1 MIFPYSDPRMHG
13 EGTFPWRFFR
23 VYFEIVDQLNQILL
37 DTAASLSPEAR
48 EKASELTFTPARDPI
63 HGDLATNAAMML
75 AKVVKKP
82 PRDLA
87 DVFIKAL
94 AASPLVGRAEVAGPG
109 FVNVFLSNQV
119 LIDAMK
125 QVLTVSEQYGRSKK
139 YAGKKALV
147 EFVSANPTGPLHV
160 GHVRGAIVGDTAAS
174 MLAAVGY
181 EVTREYYYNDAGVQ
195 MQMLGRSVQARY
207 RQLMGVEAEFPEN
220 GYKGDYIR
228 YIAAAVKTAK
238 GDSFL
243 QEESWQPFT
252 EFAADVLMTI
262 IMDDLRRLRVS
273 FDTTFSERSLH
284 ESGAVKDT
292 LDRLAKM
299 GATYEQEGALWLKT
313 SEHGDEKDRVLVKS
327 DGEPTY
333 VTPDIA
339 YHCQKYGRGYD
350 LLVNVMG
357 HDHHN
362 QCERVKIALS
372 MFGYSLDS
380 LHYLLNQMVSIERGG
395 EKIKLS
401 TREGQFMT
409 LLEMVTELGADVT
422 RYFFAQRS
430 YTSQMIF
437 DWDLAKRQS
446 MDNPVYY
453 LQYVHARACS
463 IEEKANERGCSF
475 SSQLDFDTVPLTG
488 DRERQLLLKLF
499 FYPLVVMDAAERLE
513 ANQIPTYL
521 EDLAKT
527 FHTYYQVQRILDQD
541 DPAGSRARLHL
552 VLAVR
557 QVMRNGLALLN
568 VSAPNRM

>member
-1 MIFPYSDPRMHG
+1 M
-13 EGTFPWRFFR
+13 
-23 VYFEIVDQLNQILL
+23 YFEVVNQLNRILL
-37 DTAASLSPEAR
+37 DAAATLSPEAK
-48 EKASELTFTPARDPI
+48 EKAADLTFTPARDAA
-63 HGDLATNAAMML
+63 HGDLATNAAMVL
-75 AKVVKKP
+75 AKVVKKA

-87 DVFIKAL
+87 DVFVKAL
-94 AASPLVGRAEVAGPG
+94 SSSPLVARAEMAGPG
-109 FVNVFLSNQV
+109 FVNVFLSNSV
-119 LIDAMK
+119 LID
-125 QVLTVSEQYGRSKK
+125 VLKRTLSEGERFGRSQK

-160 GHVRGAIVGDTAAS
+160 GHVRGAIVGDTAAEL
-174 MLAAVGY
+174 LAAVGY
-181 EVTREYYYNDAGVQ
+181 EVAREYYYNDAGVQ

-207 RQLMGVEAEFPEN
+207 KQLFGVDAEFPEN

-238 GDSFL
+238 GDSLL

-262 IMDDLRRLRVS
+262 IMDDLRRLRVK

-284 ESGAVKDT
+284 DSGAVKDT
-292 LDRLAKM
+292 LDRLKEM
-299 GATYEQEGALWLKT
+299 GATYEQEGALWLRT
-313 SEHGDEKDRVLVKS
+313 SERGDEKDRVLVKS

-350 LLVNVMG
+350 ILVNVMG

-372 MFGYSLDS
+372 MFGYDLSS

-409 LLEMVTELGADVT
+409 LLEMVNELGADVT

-430 YTSQMIF
+430 YSSQMIF
-437 DWDLAKRQS
+437 DWDLAKKQS

-463 IEEKANERGCSF
+463 MEEKAIERGIQQSTN
-475 SSQLDFDTVPLTG
+475 LDFDSSPLLG
-488 DRERQLLLKLF
+488 ENERPVLLKLF
-499 FYPLVVMDAAERLE
+499 FYPMVVMDAAERLE
-513 ANQIPTYL
+513 ANLIPSYL
-521 EDLAKT
+521 EDLAKI
-527 FHTYYQVQRILDQD
+527 FHTYYQAQRVLDVD
-541 DPAGSRARLHL
+541 DLPGSVARFHL

-557 QVMRNGLALLN
+557 QVMRNGLKLLN
-568 VSAPNRM
+568 VAAPNRM